1 MCLIRVCVCTRAHI
15 RVFIRILRNCEQLP
29 TESPRE
35 SGRME
40 KNRPCAGVLS
50 ESRTGERWRVSYAK
64 KCASI
69 DDTEKPRVQT
79 KNLDT
84 ADEKQDGLSKPGGGS
99 DDGQD
104 EALDEV

>member
-1 MCLIRVCVCTRAHI
+1 MCARSRSFSCVYSYPPELRAVAHWI
-15 RVFIRILRNCEQLP
+15 SRG
-29 TESPRE
+29 

-40 KNRPCAGVLS
+40 KNRPCEGILT
-50 ESRTGERWRVSYAK
+50 ESRTGDRWRVSYAK

-69 DDTEKPRVQT
+69 DDTEKPKVQT

-84 ADEKQDGLSKPGGGS
+84 ADEKQDDLSKPDGGTN
-99 DDGQD
+99 DGQD